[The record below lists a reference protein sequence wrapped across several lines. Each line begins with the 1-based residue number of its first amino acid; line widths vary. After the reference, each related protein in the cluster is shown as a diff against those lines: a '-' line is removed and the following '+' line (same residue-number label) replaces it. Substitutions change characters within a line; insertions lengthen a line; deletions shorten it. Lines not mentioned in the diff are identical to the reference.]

1 MLCVHG
7 LRVLHNKHF
16 ESTLLSSNIR
26 PILFEFCE
34 LQYLHSI
41 PYGTTLRQNLGLNS
55 ALPFKDSDTT
65 WDSNY
70 SHSGWETVSCSRWH
84 QYPRKKTR
92 GGKWLSPTPSVSNLS
107 LRSCRYLST
116 VTQSSSHGSVDC
128 RNLRPFRWP
137 LICSWCK
144 GVLKQ
149 DDERKGELSCVT

>member
-1 MLCVHG
+1 MSSMLCVHG

-84 QYPRKKTR
+84 QYARKKTR
-92 GGKWLSPTPSVSNLS
+92 GASDCLHPDSLSEIFSLFAPQTKLSNSAINCWSYTYEFNKMKMISGKFLVTYAVHSIGD
-107 LRSCRYLST
+107 CIIYL
-116 VTQSSSHGSVDC
+116 
-128 RNLRPFRWP
+128 
-137 LICSWCK
+137 I
-144 GVLKQ
+144 
-149 DDERKGELSCVT
+149 

>member
-1 MLCVHG
+1 MSSMLCVHG

-41 PYGTTLRQNLGLNS
+41 TYGTTLRQNLGLNS

-92 GGKWLSPTPSVSNLS
+92 GASDCLPPRVWVIFS

-116 VTQSSSHGSVDC
+116 VTQSSSQGSVDF
-128 RNLRPFRWP
+128 RNLRP

-149 DDERKGELSCVT
+149 DDEWKGELSCVT